1 MLAICSLRL
10 VRYVL
15 TSSLNASNL
24 NSKFSSCLIGAW
36 VQGEARESLTALR
49 TSKLRRDS
57 TACRGGSRTRT
68 DGGGGSVSDEGADGR
83 GWKKC
88 CGEEAGEFVLVT
100 EVDSYRLLVL
110 CLCCSNNQHLVSRI
124 SRLSLRSLASESFSV
139 SLSFRASL
147 CIFRFSIS
155 KSLGFKAIVGAKVFL
170 VLDLAG
176 ALTLAD
182 TVVTGTAGS
191 SDGVGVGGLV
201 LLGGWG
207 EEDDGCCS
215 SVVVQVRGAMG
226 KGSGGEKD

>member
-24 NSKFSSCLIGAW
+24 DCKFSSCLIGAW

-68 DGGGGSVSDEGADGR
+68 DGGGGSVSDEGAVGR
-83 GWKKC
+83 GWKEGWV
-88 CGEEAGEFVLVT
+88 CGEEVGGFVLVA
-100 EVDSYRLLVL
+100 EVVSYKLLV
-110 CLCCSNNQHLVSRI
+110 LCCSNNRHLVPRI

-139 SLSFRASL
+139 NLSFRASL

-176 ALTLAD
+176 AFTLAD
-182 TVVTGTAGS
+182 TEVTGTAGG

-207 EEDDGCCS
+207 EEDDGCCN